1 MLVFIYSGIFSAG
14 GDKYP
19 VPSFYERI
27 TGTSSPSHGLSKC
40 FSEIIRGN
48 LDSARRY
55 NENGILI
62 FSFFLVQLALRLA
75 INITLVRR
83 LLKPRLLLLL
93 DVIFTILL
101 FLFCFHNLISI
112 LVGSVF

>member
-62 FSFFLVQLALRLA
+62 FSFFLVQLVLRLA
-75 INITLVRR
+75 VTMMLVRR
-83 LLKPRLLLLL
+83 WLRPGLLLLFDGIVSVL
-93 DVIFTILL
+93 LL
-101 FLFCFHNLISI
+101 FYCFHNLIFI
-112 LVGSVF
+112 LAGSLF